1 MQISRKNRLLLK
13 AAIAFTARR
22 SLSGLAVFTSLRYGG
37 ALLESTMAAALWALF
52 PFDNTGRRGHFGGR
66 DA

>member
-1 MQISRKNRLLLK
+1 MRIPRKNRLLLK

-37 ALLESTMAAALWALF
+37 ALLESTMGAALCALF
-52 PFDNTGRRGHFGGR
+52 PFDNTGRHGHFDGR